1 MTVYSFCR
9 RSVFI
14 LDTEEEE
21 FVYQHATVKMSNK
34 GEFLSVILV
43 EVFSVFVRHL
53 TNFCTFHWQV
63 GRAEISTLSMTI
75 LIESG

>member
-1 MTVYSFCR
+1 MRHTESTMTVYSFCR

-43 EVFSVFVRHL
+43 KSVLCFRKTPHKL
-53 TNFCTFHWQV
+53 LY
-63 GRAEISTLSMTI
+63 ISLA
-75 LIESG
+75 SGPG